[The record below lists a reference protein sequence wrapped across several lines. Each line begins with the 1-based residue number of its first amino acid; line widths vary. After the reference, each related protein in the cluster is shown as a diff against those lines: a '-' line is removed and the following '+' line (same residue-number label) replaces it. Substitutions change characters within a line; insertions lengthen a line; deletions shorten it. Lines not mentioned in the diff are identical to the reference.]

1 MSSNVSN
8 PNRGTSGAPYRG
20 ALSANMLIGDPVVN
34 RKGEKLGKIEDLA
47 IHPQGFC
54 VEYAVLSF
62 GGFLGM
68 GDKRFAVPL
77 EAMELSPGERKF
89 ILDVD
94 KERLKN
100 APGFDKDTL
109 PDTSDRAFGTKV
121 YSFYGCDYTP
131 HTH

>member
-1 MSSNVSN
+1 MSSNVGN
-8 PNRGTSGAPYRG
+8 TTRGTTGAPYQG

-77 EAMELSPGERKF
+77 EAMELSPDERKF
-89 ILDVD
+89 IR
-94 KERLKN
+94 ERQS
-100 APGFDKDTL
+100 AL
-109 PDTSDRAFGTKV
+109 PFLSCGAMLLSWP
-121 YSFYGCDYTP
+121 SFERTRS
-131 HTH
+131 

>member
-1 MSSNVSN
+1 MSTSIND
-8 PNRGTSGAPYRG
+8 PNRDTTAAPYGG
-20 ALSANMLIGDPVVN
+20 ALSANRLIGDPVVN
-34 RKGEKLGKIEDLA
+34 RKGEKLGKIEDLV
-47 IHPQGFC
+47 IHPKGFC

-77 EAMELSPGERKF
+77 EALKLSPEERKF

-94 KERLKN
+94 KERLKA
-100 APGFDKDTL
+100 APGFDKDRL
-109 PDTSDRAFGTKV
+109 PDVSDRAFGTAV
-121 YSFYGCDYTP
+121 YGFYGCSYTP

>member
-1 MSSNVSN
+1 MSSNISN
-8 PNRGTSGAPYRG
+8 PNRGTTAAPYGG
-20 ALSANMLIGDPVVN
+20 ALSATRLIGDPVVN
-34 RKGEKLGKIEDLA
+34 RKGEKLGKIEDLV

-54 VEYAVLSF
+54 IEYAVLSF

-77 EAMELSPGERKF
+77 EAMQLSPEERKF

-100 APGFDKDTL
+100 APGFEKDKW
-109 PDTSDRAFGTKV
+109 PDTSDRAFGTAV
-121 YSFYGCDYTP
+121 YGFYGCSYTP